1 MRAALAILALLA
13 HAPAAAAAPNVEIRR
28 TSHGIPHIKAKT
40 FYGAAYGY
48 GYAFAQDNLCEIAE
62 TYVTVNGE
70 RSRYFG
76 PDGSYESRGN
86 GATFNNLDS
95 DFFFQRIKD
104 DRVVEGLVGQPPPS
118 GPLPEIR
125 QGARGYAAGYNA
137 YLREVGRGGVGGI
150 PDPRCRGKAWV
161 RPITE
166 MDAFRRFY
174 QLALLASSGVAI
186 DGIAQAQPPTPA
198 APGPVIPPLPTP
210 GELGTLE
217 DRLPLGDL
225 GSNAVAL
232 GKEAT
237 KDGKGLLLGNP
248 HFPWDGPERFYQAQL
263 TIPGEAD
270 VAGASLFGVPLILIG
285 RTRNLAWSHTVST
298 AFRFTPFELR
308 LVPGSPTTYLVDGQ
322 PKPMRSQDV
331 TVQALKPDGTLEPRT
346 RTLYSTE
353 FGPVFTSLLG
363 LPLFP
368 WTPASAYALGDAN
381 AANFRLLNHFLEV
394 NRAQDTAQLDRI
406 ERKYQGI
413 PWVNTIAADSHGSAY
428 YADIG
433 TIPHV
438 TDDEVQRCNTTA
450 LGQVTFTALG
460 LPVLD
465 GSRGECHW
473 GSDPDAAAP
482 GILGPARL
490 PSLFRDDYVT
500 NSNDSYWLS
509 NPERPLEG
517 YDRIIGDERTE
528 RTLRT
533 RTGLRIV
540 ADQLAKAPFTRRI
553 LQDAVFSNRSLA
565 GELMRD
571 DLVAACKPDLAAAC
585 DVLAAWD
592 LHENLDSRGAVLF
605 RRFLTRLL
613 DGGAPP
619 AGIWRTPF
627 DANDPVN
634 TPRDLNTAD
643 PRVEEAL
650 RGAMSDVE
658 GLGKGL
664 DVTLREVQFERRG
677 DEKIP
682 IHGGP
687 GDPEGDFNA
696 INVPWVEGEGYPN
709 VPHGSSFVIA
719 AHMDGSRCPDLRT
732 ILTYSQSTN
741 PSSPYFADQTRLFS
755 RKAWVNPGF
764 CEREILADRN
774 LTIQRFGAV
783 RCTSRRAITYRL
795 PLRRGERLRR
805 VRATVN
811 GKRVKVR
818 RAGRRGVRVSL
829 RGRPKGRYR
838 IRVTAKT
845 SRKRTIKLD
854 RRARTCAP
862 RTKASAR

>member
-1 MRAALAILALLA
+1 MRALLAILALFAL
-13 HAPAAAAAPNVEIRR
+13 APAAAAAPRVEIRR

-76 PDGSYESRGN
+76 PDGSYQSRGN

-95 DFFFQRIKD
+95 DFFFQRVKD
-104 DRVVEGLVGQPPPS
+104 DRVVEGLLEQPPPS

-125 QGARGYAAGYNA
+125 QGARGYAAGYDA
-137 YLREVGRGGVGGI
+137 YLREVGRDAI

-166 MDAFRRFY
+166 LDAFRRFY
-174 QLALLASSGVAI
+174 QLALLASTGVAI
-186 DGIAQAQPPTPA
+186 DGIAQAQPPGSTGSGPA
-198 APGPVIPPLPTP
+198 LPPLPTP

-237 KDGKGLLLGNP
+237 KDHKGLLLGNP

-263 TIPGEAD
+263 TIPGETD

-322 PKPMRSQDV
+322 PKEMRHQDV
-331 TVQALKPDGTLEPRT
+331 TVQALKTDGTLEPRT

-368 WTPASAYALGDAN
+368 WTPTSAYALGDAN
-381 AANFRLLNHFLEV
+381 AGNFRLLNHFLEV
-394 NRAQDTAQLDRI
+394 DRAQDTAQLDRI
-406 ERKYQGI
+406 ERRYQGI

-433 TIPHV
+433 TVPHV
-438 TDDEVQRCNTTA
+438 TDEEVERCNTTA
-450 LGQVTFTALG
+450 LGQVTFGALG

-540 ADQLAKAPFTRRI
+540 ADQHAKGPFTRQL
-553 LQDAVFSNRSLA
+553 LQDAVFSDRSLA

-571 DLVAACKPDLAAAC
+571 DLVGACKPDLAEAC
-585 DVLAAWD
+585 AVLKAWD
-592 LHENLDSRGAVLF
+592 LHENLDSKGAVLF
-605 RRFLTRLL
+605 RRFVTRLL

-634 TPRDLNTAD
+634 TPRDLNVDD
-643 PRVEEAL
+643 PRVEAAL
-650 RGAMSDVE
+650 RGAVDDVN

-664 DVTLREVQFERRG
+664 AVTLRQVQFEKRG
-677 DEKIP
+677 QEKIP

-696 INVPWVEGEGYPN
+696 INVPWVPGEGYPN
-709 VPHGSSFVIA
+709 VPHGSSFVMA
-719 AHMDGSRCPDLRT
+719 AHLDGSKCPDLRT
-732 ILTYSQSTN
+732 ILTYSQSTD
-741 PSSPYFADQTRLFS
+741 PGSPYFADQTRMFS
-755 RKAWVNPGF
+755 RKAWVDPGF
-764 CEREILADRN
+764 CERDILADRA
-774 LTIQRFGAV
+774 LTIQRLGTV

-795 PLRRGERLRR
+795 PLRRRERIKR
-805 VRATVN
+805 VRVTVN

-818 RAGRRGVRVSL
+818 RVGRRGVRVSL
-829 RGRPKGRYR
+829 RGRPKARYR
-838 IRVTAKT
+838 IRVTVKT
-845 SRKRTIKLD
+845 SRKRAIKLD

-862 RTKASAR
+862 RLKGRRR

>member
-1 MRAALAILALLA
+1 MRLAAAILAMLVL
-13 HAPAAAAAPNVEIRR
+13 APAASAAPNVEIRR

-48 GYAFAQDNLCEIAE
+48 GYAFAQDNLCEMAD

-86 GATFNNLDS
+86 GTSPNNLNS

-104 DRVVEGLVGQPPPS
+104 DRVVETMLEQPPPA

-125 QGARGYAAGYNA
+125 EGARGYAAGYDA
-137 YLREVGRGGVGGI
+137 YLREVGVDGI

-166 MDAFRRFY
+166 VDAFRRFY
-174 QLALLASSGVAI
+174 QLVLLASSGVAI
-186 DGIAQAQPPTPA
+186 DGIAAAQPPTPA
-198 APGPVIPPLPTP
+198 TGLPGLPPLPTQ
-210 GELGTLE
+210 GQLGTLQ

-232 GKEAT
+232 GKKAT

-263 TIPGEAD
+263 TIPGETD
-270 VAGASLFGVPLILIG
+270 VAGASLFGVPLILVG

-298 AFRFTPFELR
+298 AFRFTPFEVK

-322 PKPMRSQDV
+322 PKEMRKQQV
-331 TVQALKPDGTLEPRT
+331 TVQARKADGTLEPRT

-368 WTPASAYALGDAN
+368 WTPTSAYALGDAN
-381 AANFRLLNHFLEV
+381 ASNFRLLNHFLEV
-394 NRAQDTAQLDRI
+394 NKAQSTAQLDAI
-406 ERKYQGI
+406 ERRYQGI
-413 PWVNTIAADSHGSAY
+413 PWVNTIAADSSGSAY

-433 TIPHV
+433 TVPHV
-438 TDDEVQRCNTTA
+438 TDEEVERCNTTA
-450 LGQVTFTALG
+450 LGTATFAALG

-465 GSRGECHW
+465 GSRSECHW

-482 GILGPARL
+482 GILGPARM

-509 NPERPLEG
+509 NPARPLEG

-528 RTLRT
+528 RSLRT

-540 ADQLAKAPFTRRI
+540 ADQLAKGPFTRRI
-553 LQDAVFSNRSLA
+553 LQDAVFSDRSLA

-571 DLVAACKPDLAAAC
+571 DLVAACKLDLKAAC

-592 LHENLDSRGAVLF
+592 LHENLDSKGAVLF
-605 RRFLTRLL
+605 RRFVTRLL
-613 DGGAPP
+613 DSGAPP

-627 DANDPVN
+627 DAADPVN
-634 TPRDLNTAD
+634 TPRDLNTDD
-643 PRVEEAL
+643 PRVEAAL
-650 RGAMSDVE
+650 RGAVDDVN

-664 DVTLREVQFERRG
+664 AVTLREVQFEKRG
-677 DEKIP
+677 EEKIP

-696 INVPWVEGEGYPN
+696 INVPWVPGEGYPD
-709 VPHGSSFVIA
+709 VPHGSSFVMA
-719 AHMDGSRCPDLRT
+719 AHLDGSKCPDLRT

-741 PSSPYFADQTRLFS
+741 PDSPYFADQTRMFS

-764 CEREILADRN
+764 CEREILADRD
-774 LTIQRFGAV
+774 LTIQRFGKV

-795 PLRRGERLRR
+795 PLRKRERIKRA
-805 VRATVN
+805 RATVN
-811 GKRVKVR
+811 GKRVKIR
-818 RAGRRGVRVSL
+818 RVGRRGVRVSL
-829 RGRPKGRYR
+829 RGRPKARYR
-838 IRVTAKT
+838 IRVLAKT
-845 SRKRTIKLD
+845 SRKRTIRLD
-854 RRARTCAP
+854 RRARTCTP
-862 RTKASAR
+862 RPKGKRK